1 MKDRI
6 LVAGLTAALIW
17 STPCLGHATF
27 FKSETKRTAVTAY
40 TVQGGIAVP
49 VVTNIVSNR
58 ISLGASRARRS
69 RRFVSVINGPRPTYT
84 YLIRRPT
91 VRRSVNPDRLRGPL
105 RTPRSGPRTTTVFGT
120 IEAREEGGFLA
131 RVKKDGEEVVYH
143 LKLSTAVRDQIESA
157 GADSV
162 SAIIVGKLSS
172 DDESGPLL
180 RVNYVLIQDG
190 G

>member
-1 MKDRI
+1 M
-6 LVAGLTAALIW
+6 
-17 STPCLGHATF
+17 
-27 FKSETKRTAVTAY
+27 
-40 TVQGGIAVP
+40 
-49 VVTNIVSNR
+49 
-58 ISLGASRARRS
+58 
-69 RRFVSVINGPRPTYT
+69 
-84 YLIRRPT
+84 
-91 VRRSVNPDRLRGPL
+91 
-105 RTPRSGPRTTTVFGT
+105 
-120 IEAREEGGFLA
+120 
-131 RVKKDGEEVVYH
+131 KKDGEEVVYH